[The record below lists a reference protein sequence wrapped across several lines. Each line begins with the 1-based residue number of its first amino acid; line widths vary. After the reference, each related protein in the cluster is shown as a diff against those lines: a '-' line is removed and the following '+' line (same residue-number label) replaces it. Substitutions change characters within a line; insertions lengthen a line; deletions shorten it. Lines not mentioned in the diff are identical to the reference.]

1 MTLPVDLEPGLIIIG
16 LRLLAVVGV
25 LIGGRWLAKW
35 ARGGLVEPLQRFVVT
50 ESMVTLTTTLAYY
63 SILVLSF
70 ALALAILG
78 VPVSIILSVIALFL
92 IILAIALQQSLA
104 SLAAAINFMLFKPFE
119 VGHLIETCS
128 IIGTVKEIQLFNT
141 VILAGDNKTHI
152 LPNARIQSEGL
163 TNYSKVGTIRAD
175 MAFGIGYASDL
186 EVAKQILATL
196 LAEDG
201 RVLAEPPARIFVTSL
216 GESSVDIA
224 VWPFV
229 DIADFYPFK
238 QELPERVKVRF
249 DAAGIEIPFPQRAIH
264 VIRES

>member
-1 MTLPVDLEPGLIIIG
+1 MTLPVDIEPGLLTIG

-35 ARGGLVEPLQRFVVT
+35 ARGGLVARLQRFVVT
-50 ESMVTLTTTLAYY
+50 ESMVTLISTLAYY

-70 ALALAILG
+70 ALALAFLG
-78 VPVSIILSVIALFL
+78 VPASIIFGVIALFL

-104 SLAAAINFMLFKPFE
+104 SLAAAVNFMLFKPFE
-119 VGHLIETCS
+119 VGHLIETCGV
-128 IIGTVKEIQLFNT
+128 IGTVKEIQLFST

-152 LPNARIQSEGL
+152 LPNAKIQEQGL

-175 MAFGIGYASDL
+175 MVFGIGYGSDL
-186 EVAKQILATL
+186 AVAKQILADL
-196 LAEDG
+196 LAEDT
-201 RVLAEPPARIFVTSL
+201 RVLVEPPAKIFITKL

-229 DIADFYPFK
+229 DIADFYSFK

-249 DAAGIEIPFPQRAIH
+249 DAAGIKIPFPQRDVH
-264 VIRES
+264 LIRER